1 MKIKSVILCGGSGTR
16 LWPISRSDLPKQFV
30 KFKPNEKSNTLFKQ
44 AMYRGTRISD
54 EIPLILA
61 STEYRYLIAGQ
72 LKEMSLKA
80 EIFFEP
86 VARNTAPSLTM
97 AALSLLAKEEDDPI
111 MVVLPSDQYIDD
123 QEFKRVLELAFPACK
138 EGSIALVGISP
149 KYPETGY
156 GYIKAKSKETLSE
169 VVEFCEK
176 PDLETAKEYL
186 RSGLYFWNS
195 GIFVLK
201 ASTWMKAL
209 HACRP
214 DIYTASLEAF
224 EKKEALSDHE
234 ISVGKEVF
242 EKIPSESVDY
252 AVLEKCAA
260 KGISLKVVPFF
271 KHWNDLGSWKSVYDA
286 LGKDAEH
293 NFVQGHAVVNETT
306 GSLVVSTSRPI
317 VVNGLKG
324 VAVVEMND
332 AVLVTALNESQS
344 IKQTVDQLKSISI
357 PEATQHRKGYRP
369 WGWYDVLEE
378 GDTFKVKRIYVKPG
392 ESLSLQRHSRRAEH
406 WLVIGGEATVQLGET
421 VLHLSTGESVYIP
434 KREIH
439 RLKNET
445 QNPVYII
452 ETQIGDYLGED
463 DIERLEDI
471 YGRGK

>member
-16 LWPISRSDLPKQFV
+16 LWPISRLDLPKQFV

-224 EKKEALSDHE
+224 EKKKL
-234 ISVGKEVF
+234 
-242 EKIPSESVDY
+242 
-252 AVLEKCAA
+252 
-260 KGISLKVVPFF
+260 
-271 KHWNDLGSWKSVYDA
+271 
-286 LGKDAEH
+286 
-293 NFVQGHAVVNETT
+293 
-306 GSLVVSTSRPI
+306 
-317 VVNGLKG
+317 
-324 VAVVEMND
+324 
-332 AVLVTALNESQS
+332 LVTMKFRL
-344 IKQTVDQLKSISI
+344 
-357 PEATQHRKGYRP
+357 
-369 WGWYDVLEE
+369 
-378 GDTFKVKRIYVKPG
+378 VKKY
-392 ESLSLQRHSRRAEH
+392 SRRFH
-406 WLVIGGEATVQLGET
+406 
-421 VLHLSTGESVYIP
+421 
-434 KREIH
+434 
-439 RLKNET
+439 
-445 QNPVYII
+445 QNRWTMQY
-452 ETQIGDYLGED
+452 
-463 DIERLEDI
+463 
-471 YGRGK
+471 